1 MLYGYQ
7 RDKKKYPYSAD
18 RTRKQRAGC
27 WASTQWDGCGWVFAI
42 PTGRCHPITGILW
55 DAGGSGLLPEG
66 GGCAGEKRGQSKA
79 CSLQEISLGTTKVN
93 VLCTYWYPI
102 TGKLSSSMSLVLLRS
117 CEAGVPPWWGFSLEG
132 PHGTT
137 VLLSSCITAIFV
149 PFHYFVLSERAPLMD
164 RDHVLPVLIPIALVL
179 ICALLF
185 VFCHGFWLCCW

>member
-1 MLYGYQ
+1 MDT
-7 RDKKKYPYSAD
+7 RETKKNTPTLLIGPGSREQAAG
-18 RTRKQRAGC
+18 RA
-27 WASTQWDGCGWVFAI
+27 
-42 PTGRCHPITGILW
+42 P
-55 DAGGSGLLPEG
+55 SGTAV
-66 GGCAGEKRGQSKA
+66 GGCLRFPLGDAILLQGSCGMQGALGCFQKEGVVLGEKRGQSKA

-102 TGKLSSSMSLVLLRS
+102 TGKLSSSMSLVPLRS